1 MEFDH
6 MLIENNLVLRID
18 EIKIQPEVA
27 SYISHE
33 SLSYSDQIEQLAEW
47 LHRAGEYGF
56 VYESIVPL
64 LETLPFKLSG
74 VASVKLLEVG
84 LIFGFKTE
92 TEADMKFDR
101 REYRVDKSL

>member
-1 MEFDH
+1 M
-6 MLIENNLVLRID
+6 
-18 EIKIQPEVA
+18 
-27 SYISHE
+27 S
-33 SLSYSDQIEQLAEW
+33 
-47 LHRAGEYGF
+47 
-56 VYESIVPL
+56 L

-92 TEADMKFDR
+92 AEEDMKFDR